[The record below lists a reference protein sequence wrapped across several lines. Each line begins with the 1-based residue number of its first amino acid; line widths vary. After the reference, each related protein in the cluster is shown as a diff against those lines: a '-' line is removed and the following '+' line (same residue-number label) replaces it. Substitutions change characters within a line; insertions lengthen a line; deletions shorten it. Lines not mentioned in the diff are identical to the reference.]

1 MFSSAFSH
9 SKKILDFQYR
19 FFDLEVFSDYART
32 QVYPFIDV
40 LLKESLTRSPSF
52 WNLVSQ

>member
-19 FFDLEVFSDYART
+19 FFDLESLSDYART
-32 QVYPFIDV
+32 QVYPFYRCTSKDV
-40 LLKESLTRSPSF
+40 LLKMYF
-52 WNLVSQ
+52 